1 MGVLLTAKF
10 KIHNPSRRKREV
22 MDTALEEYTHAYAYL
37 LNWCRDNLAT
47 IEAEGK
53 FRARPHRRPGR
64 DHRLVPRGP
73 SGAVGELRHLRRK
86 LAVASTARKR
96 VSD

>member
-37 LNWCRDNLAT
+37 LNWCRAVRPRCRSRRDPQPRRRT
-47 IEAEGK
+47 PGCGR
-53 FRARPHRRPGR
+53 RAGGQAARVGGRRGQRPDADVTTQP
-64 DHRLVPRGP
+64 
-73 SGAVGELRHLRRK
+73 
-86 LAVASTARKR
+86 
-96 VSD
+96 